1 MIAPGEVYTI
11 ALTTGPAPDAAP
23 GEAAAFAV
31 TLAAVLL
38 AFWFARMRA
47 RELHG
52 PGARRAARAF
62 AAAFFFAIAIALGQ
76 AAYHL
81 AIGRTTPPLL
91 EGTAATLMVGLALAP
106 LLGFADLM
114 LEPLH
119 PARRRFW
126 LAAAPAGSAVLIT
139 AMSIAVAWK
148 LDTIAT
154 MTLMSALRTSLI
166 AGGSGL
172 VWWSL
177 LPTHPAGLAQVFE

>member
-1 MIAPGEVYTI
+1 MIEPGEVYTI
-11 ALTTGPAPDAAP
+11 TLTAGPAPATAP
-23 GEAAAFAV
+23 GDAAAFAV
-31 TLAAVLL
+31 TLGALLL
-38 AFWFARMRA
+38 ALWFARSRA

-62 AAAFFFAIAIALGQ
+62 AAAFFFAIALALGQ

-81 AIGRTTPPLL
+81 AIGETPPPLL

-119 PARRRFW
+119 PARLRFW
-126 LAAAPAGSAVLIT
+126 PAAAPAGSAVLVT

-148 LDTIAT
+148 L
-154 MTLMSALRTSLI
+154 
-166 AGGSGL
+166 
-172 VWWSL
+172 
-177 LPTHPAGLAQVFE
+177 E